1 MKTANEYEY
10 SGKEDIQI
18 IKPNMSNAELSK
30 SLSVFILESHF
41 HRTKEKKG
49 KKRRKKEKNPQN
61 TANFSLRLYLCILC
75 IMSKLKQM
83 HLGNKTVL
91 KL

>member
-30 SLSVFILESHF
+30 SLSVFIVESYAFAHIFSGWGCHF
-41 HRTKEKKG
+41 HRKLKK
-49 KKRRKKEKNPQN
+49 KKSQRRKKKPTKNQ
-61 TANFSLRLYLCILC
+61 
-75 IMSKLKQM
+75 
-83 HLGNKTVL
+83 HKT
-91 KL
+91 K